1 MAMTDESSTK
11 NTRDITDLLWIA
23 LGAFFFIFGVRELS
37 SEASRGIL
45 QMALGAAACLH
56 PVRNKPWATPVGF
69 VLVAIAGV
77 AMIVFLIT
85 GVRQ

>member
-1 MAMTDESSTK
+1 MDEQPDTDD
-11 NTRDITDLLWIA
+11 TRSLPNLLWVSF
-23 LGAFFFIFGVRELS
+23 GAFFILFGVRELS
-37 SEASRGIL
+37 SETARGIL